1 MKDVQLNILKHLH
14 KEPGQKHL
22 ADLLKYKKYF
32 RKTSLKQ
39 RNIGE
44 QFLNEIASKKPK
56 TFLEIGVFHG
66 VTARNVCELLYSIH
80 KENFKYIG
88 LDLFG
93 ETIENAD
100 EIIPNTKFNNPLKK
114 IYFEYILRK
123 DPYSIEAVSDLLN
136 KFDQNVHL
144 IKGNS
149 NKLLKKIDMTK
160 IDYVF
165 LDGGHAYE
173 TVKNDLYYSKAVL
186 NNNGTILCDDY
197 NLSQAPGVKKAI
209 DEFISSNNFKSEI
222 IFERFAKIEKN

>member
-1 MKDVQLNILKHLH
+1 M
-14 KEPGQKHL
+14 
-22 ADLLKYKKYF
+22 KYKKYF

-39 RNIGE
+39 KDIGE
-44 QFLNEIASKKPK
+44 KFLKEIASKKPK
-56 TFLEIGVFHG
+56 NFLEIGVFHG
-66 VTARNVCELLYSIH
+66 VTARNVCELLYNIH
-80 KENFKYIG
+80 KKDFKYIG

-93 ETIENAD
+93 ESAENAN
-100 EIIPNTKFNNPLKK
+100 EVIPNTRFNNPLKK

-149 NKLLKKIDMTK
+149 NRLLKKIDMTK

-173 TVKNDLYYSKAVL
+173 TVKNDLFYLKAVL
-186 NNNGTILCDDY
+186 DNNGTILCDDY